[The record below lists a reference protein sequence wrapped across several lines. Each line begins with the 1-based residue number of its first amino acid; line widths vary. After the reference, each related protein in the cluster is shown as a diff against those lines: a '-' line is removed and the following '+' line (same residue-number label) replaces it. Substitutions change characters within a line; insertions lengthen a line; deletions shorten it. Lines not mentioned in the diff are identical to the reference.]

1 MNTQVLCD
9 ECTEKVKFY
18 YCVNTKF
25 YYCAHCDFKSNY
37 KLNIKMHIERKHAR
51 EEEIICCNNEK
62 RHMECILEGEKNELF
77 ESSIEVCKI
86 YKIDNDF
93 VVEIIM

>member
-37 KLNIKMHIERKHAR
+37 KMNIKIHIERKHANK
-51 EEEIICCNNEK
+51 EVMICCND
-62 RHMECILEGEKNELF
+62 EKNDMEFIPVDEKDDLL
-77 ESSIEVCKI
+77 EDSIEVWKI
-86 YKIDNDF
+86 YQLLLKMKNKSC
-93 VVEIIM
+93 

>member
-37 KLNIKMHIERKHAR
+37 KLNIKIHIERKHAHK
-51 EEEIICCNNEK
+51 EMIICCNNEK
-62 RHMECILEGEKNELF
+62 SHMEFIPVDEKDDLLED
-77 ESSIEVCKI
+77 SIEVWKI
-86 YKIDNDF
+86 YQLLLKMKNK
-93 VVEIIM
+93 

>member
-51 EEEIICCNNEK
+51 EEEK
-62 RHMECILEGEKNELF
+62 DDLF
-77 ESSIEVCKI
+77 EDSIEVWKI
-86 YKIDNDF
+86 YKLLQR
-93 VVEIIM
+93 MKYK

>member
-25 YYCAHCDFKSNY
+25 YYCAHCDFKSKY
-37 KLNIKMHIERKHAR
+37 KFNIKMHIERKYTH
-51 EEEIICCNNEK
+51 EEVIICCNDEK
-62 RHMECILEGEKNELF
+62 PHMEFIPEDEKDDLF
-77 ESSIEVCKI
+77 EDRLKPEK
-86 YKIDNDF
+86 
-93 VVEIIM
+93 

>member
-37 KLNIKMHIERKHAR
+37 KLNIKIHIERKHAHK
-51 EEEIICCNNEK
+51 EMIICCNNEK
-62 RHMECILEGEKNELF
+62 SDMEFIPVDEKDDLMED
-77 ESSIEVCKI
+77 SIEVWKI
-86 YKIDNDF
+86 YQLLLKMKNK
-93 VVEIIM
+93 

>member
-18 YCVNTKF
+18 YCANTKF

-37 KLNIKMHIERKHAR
+37 KLNIKMHIERKHANK
-51 EEEIICCNNEK
+51 EVMICCNNEK
-62 RHMECILEGEKNELF
+62 SDMEFIHKDEKDDLF
-77 ESSIEVCKI
+77 EDSIEVWKI
-86 YKIDNDF
+86 YKF
-93 VVEIIM
+93 LQRMKK

>member
-9 ECTEKVKFY
+9 ECTEKAKFY

-37 KLNIKMHIERKHAR
+37 KLNIKIHIERKHANK
-51 EEEIICCNNEK
+51 EVMICCNNEK
-62 RHMECILEGEKNELF
+62 SHMEFIPVDEKDDLMED
-77 ESSIEVCKI
+77 SIEVWKI
-86 YKIDNDF
+86 YQLLLKMKNK
-93 VVEIIM
+93 